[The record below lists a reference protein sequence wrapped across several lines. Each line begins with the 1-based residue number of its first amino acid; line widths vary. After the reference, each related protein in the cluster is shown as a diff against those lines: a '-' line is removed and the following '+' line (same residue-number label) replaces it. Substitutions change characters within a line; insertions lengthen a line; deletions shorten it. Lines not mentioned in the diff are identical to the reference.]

1 MEEYV
6 DRGEAGGFGEFPPLV
21 GTAYEF
27 DRGMKTSLIFTG
39 RVINWPDIPVLSV
52 IFLLSVL
59 SLPLSP
65 SLSSF
70 SNCLGSRLCLPWFP
84 TTLG

>member
-65 SLSSF
+65 PSPIVSVRVF
-70 SNCLGSRLCLPWFP
+70 AFLGSPRL
-84 TTLG
+84 